1 MKIYLTRAQTRAM
14 SWDHPIGDPFGG
26 PAYGERRDPVSAVVA
41 VSSMGATYAA
51 AGSLAAMSLTQGL
64 VFAGGALSL
73 AGNLTGNK
81 KLSKLGSLVGI
92 AGGVGMLGEAITG
105 QTLAEGFKV
114 GNLTGGATSAAESAA
129 SATAPLVESV
139 AQAPAAKELASMAA
153 TDTAGQAAR
162 AMSTAAPAAA
172 TPTTAAAAAPAVNS
186 PQGLL
191 RSALQ
196 FTKDNP
202 MAAYVGGQLVSGVG
216 NYLGAQDERDYA
228 DKLRRERTGRL
239 NAGYQQVDTGVNV
252 NPSNVNIQMPGLLR
266 RA

>member
-1 MKIYLTRAQTRAM
+1 MKVYLTRAQTRAM

-51 AGSLAAMSLTQGL
+51 AGSLAAMTLTQGL

-81 KLSKLGSLVGI
+81 KLSKLGSIVGI

-114 GNLTGGATSAAESAA
+114 GNLTGGATSAAESA
-129 SATAPLVESV
+129 TAPLAESV
-139 AQAPAAKELASMAA
+139 AQAPAAKEMASMAA

-162 AMSTAAPAAA
+162 AMSTAAPSAAA
-172 TPTTAAAAAPAVNS
+172 PTTAASTAAPAVNS

-216 NYLGAQDERDYA
+216 NYLGTQDERDYA
-228 DKLRRERTGRL
+228 DKLRRERAARL